1 MEVQADSCV
10 VQGAELGPARRVEAT
25 GGHASAY

>member
-10 VQGAELGPARRVEAT
+10 VQGAELGPARQVEAT
-25 GGHASAY
+25 EGHASAY